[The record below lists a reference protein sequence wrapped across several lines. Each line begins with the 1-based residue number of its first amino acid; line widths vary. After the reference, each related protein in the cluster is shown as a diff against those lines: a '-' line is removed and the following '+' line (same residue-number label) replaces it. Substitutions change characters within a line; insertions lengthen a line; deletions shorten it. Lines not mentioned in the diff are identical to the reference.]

1 MATGLLAPFGIAKVP
16 QTIGCQTAYAASMQ
30 IYKMIGDAI
39 DAVKVIYMG
48 SIVGHVG
55 GVSATPCGCNAL
67 YLSLLHGFN

>member
-39 DAVKVIYMG
+39 DAVKV
-48 SIVGHVG
+48 SIVGHV

-67 YLSLLHGFN
+67 YLCYVDKLSTIFL